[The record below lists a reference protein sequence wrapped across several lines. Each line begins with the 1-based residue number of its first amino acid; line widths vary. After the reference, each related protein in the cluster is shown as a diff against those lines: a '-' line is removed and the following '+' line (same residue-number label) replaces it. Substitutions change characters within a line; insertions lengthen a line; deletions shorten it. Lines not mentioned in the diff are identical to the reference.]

1 MNSSGISWPEHL
13 EQAAGHSKVGPS
25 ARECEGE
32 LANRNSPSSK
42 GEADSQREAIRLH
55 EASQAL
61 RFFPKE
67 GTILEIGAG
76 AGWQARF
83 FTERGYRVS
92 AIDIASSIHL
102 KNAVFPVSVYDGRI
116 IPFPDKSF
124 DVVFSSNV
132 LEHIPHVLA
141 FQQEIRR
148 VSRPGGRI
156 VHVMPTATWRLW
168 TIVSH
173 YPWKTLGQKLRAAF
187 IPAPHGAN
195 ANCLVEL
202 YRFSRFRWLKL
213 FREAGFPDVHCYPN
227 RLFYAGH
234 RVLGSF
240 LPIGARQILSRVFG
254 SACLIYVM
262 ENREAA

>member
-1 MNSSGISWPEHL
+1 
-13 EQAAGHSKVGPS
+13 
-25 ARECEGE
+25 
-32 LANRNSPSSK
+32 
-42 GEADSQREAIRLH
+42 
-55 EASQAL
+55 
-61 RFFPKE
+61 
-67 GTILEIGAG
+67 
-76 AGWQARF
+76 
-83 FTERGYRVS
+83 
-92 AIDIASSIHL
+92 L

-173 YPWKTLGQKLRAAF
+173 YPWVLKTLVTLRGKASGTPNLCALSERIAKKTLGQKLRAAF